1 LKFIREHIPDPA
13 ERRCSGRF
21 ILCPSIP
28 KLTEQLNSKKE
39 DKNENNEVAAR
50 VAIRKDLLE
59 TVESKLTREARRL
72 GD

>member
-1 LKFIREHIPDPA
+1 
-13 ERRCSGRF
+13 
-21 ILCPSIP
+21 
-28 KLTEQLNSKKE
+28 LNSKKE
-39 DKNENNEVAAR
+39 DKNENNEVAVR